1 MPRIIIIESGTIRT
15 KVKGEYKMKQKSIII
30 AGVAALALLVAGV
43 TMASPMG
50 RGMMGGMG
58 GGPMGMA
65 PLKLTEA
72 QQTEWKAW
80 QEKNFQLKKEQVQLM
95 VKSGYLTQEQ
105 ADAKLKMMDSG
116 HAFRMKNN
124 LVGPGARFSGPL
136 TDEQKADMKKL
147 AEEHLSL
154 QKENLN
160 RLVSA
165 GQITQAQADARIER
179 MQQRINDGAERGF
192 GGPGGPGHGGPGQG
206 GPGRGMGGGCPR
218 S

>member
-1 MPRIIIIESGTIRT
+1 
-15 KVKGEYKMKQKSIII
+15 MKKKAVVI
-30 AGVAALALLVAGV
+30 AGVAALALMVAGV

-50 RGMMGGMG
+50 RGMMGGG
-58 GGPMGMA
+58 FGPGKGPDRME
-65 PLKLTEA
+65 PLKLTES
-72 QQTEWKAW
+72 QQADWKAW

-136 TDEQKADMKKL
+136 TDEQKADMKKM
-147 AEEHLSL
+147 AEERLNL
-154 QKENLN
+154 QKENLA

-179 MQQRINDGAERGF
+179 MQQRLNNIGEKGFSGPSGHARGGF
-192 GGPGGPGHGGPGQG
+192 GGHGKGGPGG
-206 GPGRGMGGGCPR
+206 GRF
-218 S
+218 

>member
-1 MPRIIIIESGTIRT
+1 
-15 KVKGEYKMKQKSIII
+15 MKKKAVVI
-30 AGVAALALLVAGV
+30 AGVAALALMVAGV

-50 RGMMGGMG
+50 RGMMGGGFGPG
-58 GGPMGMA
+58 GGPGRMA
-65 PLKLTEA
+65 PLKLNES
-72 QQTEWKAW
+72 QQADWKAW

-147 AEEHLSL
+147 AEERLSL
-154 QKENLN
+154 QKENLA

-179 MQQRINDGAERGF
+179 MQQRISNMGEKGF
-192 GGPGGPGHGGPGQG
+192 GGPGGAGRGGFGGPGKG
-206 GPGRGMGGGCPR
+206 GPGGGCR
-218 S
+218 F

>member
-1 MPRIIIIESGTIRT
+1 
-15 KVKGEYKMKQKSIII
+15 MKKKAVVI
-30 AGVAALALLVAGV
+30 AGVAALALMVAGV

-50 RGMMGGMG
+50 RGMMGGGFGRG
-58 GGPMGMA
+58 GGPGGME
-65 PLKLTEA
+65 PLKLTES
-72 QQTEWKAW
+72 QQADWKAW

-147 AEEHLSL
+147 AEERLTL
-154 QKENLN
+154 KKENLA

-179 MQQRINDGAERGF
+179 MQQRVNTMGEKGF
-192 GGPGGPGHGGPGQG
+192 GGPGGAGRGGFGGSGKGGPG
-206 GPGRGMGGGCPR
+206 GGCR
-218 S
+218 F

>member
-1 MPRIIIIESGTIRT
+1 MN
-15 KVKGEYKMKQKSIII
+15 KKAVVI
-30 AGVAALALLVAGV
+30 AGVAALALMVAGV

-50 RGMMGGMG
+50 RGMMGGGFGPG
-58 GGPMGMA
+58 GGPGRME

-72 QQTEWKAW
+72 QQADWKAW

-136 TDEQKADMKKL
+136 TDEQKADMKKM
-147 AEEHLSL
+147 AEERLNL
-154 QKENLN
+154 QKENLA

-165 GQITQAQADARIER
+165 GQLTQAQADARIER
-179 MQQRINDGAERGF
+179 MQQRINNIGEKGF
-192 GGPGGPGHGGPGQG
+192 GGPGGPGKGGPG
-206 GPGRGMGGGCPR
+206 GGCR
-218 S
+218 F